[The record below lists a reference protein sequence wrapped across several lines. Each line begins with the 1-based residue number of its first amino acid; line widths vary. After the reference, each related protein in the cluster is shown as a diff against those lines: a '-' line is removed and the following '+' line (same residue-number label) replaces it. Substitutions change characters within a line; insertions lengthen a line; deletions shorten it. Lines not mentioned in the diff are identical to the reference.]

1 MQPACQQDS
10 AQLDYDYCQPPL
22 AGPGLLMAARLLHAA
37 CYRIVFPMLQT
48 LMCHVRPSSA
58 SALLLTAALG
68 LSAAPAVLAQTTA
81 AAPAPMA
88 ASSAKVIQ
96 TRPGAMV
103 SRIASANRPA
113 GATLDQTLLAI
124 LRVNPDAFMADNINL
139 LKKGAALTMPTA
151 EQALSTPADEARA
164 LIRQQHADYE
174 KHGYGLVQLMAAG
187 VAASASASTSASAP
201 ATVVV
206 PATPAASAPAQP
218 EEAASSGT
226 TAAVAV
232 PDATASAS
240 VHAASAASAPAL
252 VASDMASAASAAAPA
267 AVAEPASQPVAASEP
282 SPAPV
287 SESAPASD
295 SLPWWAWTLI
305 GVLALL
311 VIGFLLLWRA
321 AQRRE
326 AERLAA
332 EAAAAAG
339 PRASA
344 EALSRAMDLSQPDHV
359 PALEQELVPEA
370 APIAATAAVADST
383 AEQEDLSG
391 LTLELPDEVAPPEG
405 AEPATSDNKPLV
417 FDFSNLSLDI
427 EGPADLQP
435 GETALLTKLSLAREF
450 LAISDLDGARVLAQE
465 VADKTDSDSLKAE
478 ADALLARIAASS
490 ED

>member
-48 LMCHVRPSSA
+48 LMRCTRPSSA

-81 AAPAPMA
+81 AASAPVA

-174 KHGYGLVQLMAAG
+174 KHGYGLVQLAAAG
-187 VAASASASTSASAP
+187 SASAP
-201 ATVVV
+201 VASAA
-206 PATPAASAPAQP
+206 PAAPVASAPIA
-218 EEAASSGT
+218 ADNASSGA

-232 PDATASAS
+232 PDTAASAS
-240 VHAASAASAPAL
+240 VDATSAAPAPALPASEAASAATVIAP
-252 VASDMASAASAAAPA
+252 PA
-267 AVAEPASQPVAASEP
+267 VVEPASQPASTSEAA
-282 SPAPV
+282 PAPV
-287 SESAPASD
+287 TESAPAG

-370 APIAATAAVADST
+370 APIAATAAVADSA

-391 LTLELPDEVAPPEG
+391 LTLELPDKAASPEG
-405 AEPATSDNKPLV
+405 AEPATSDSKPLV

-435 GETALLTKLSLAREF
+435 GEAALLTKLSLAREF

-465 VADKTDSDSLKAE
+465 VADKTESDSLKADAE
-478 ADALLARIAASS
+478 ALLARIAASD

>member
-1 MQPACQQDS
+1 MQPARQQDS
-10 AQLDYDYCQPPL
+10 AQLDYGYCQPALL

-48 LMCHVRPSSA
+48 LMRCTRPSSA

-81 AAPAPMA
+81 AASAPVA

-174 KHGYGLVQLMAAG
+174 KHGYGLVQLAAAG
-187 VAASASASTSASAP
+187 SASAP
-201 ATVVV
+201 VASAA
-206 PATPAASAPAQP
+206 PAAPVASAPIA
-218 EEAASSGT
+218 ADNASSGA

-232 PDATASAS
+232 PDTAASAS
-240 VHAASAASAPAL
+240 VDATSAAPAPALPASEAASAATVIAP
-252 VASDMASAASAAAPA
+252 PA
-267 AVAEPASQPVAASEP
+267 VVEPASQPASTSEAA
-282 SPAPV
+282 PAPV
-287 SESAPASD
+287 TESAPAG

-370 APIAATAAVADST
+370 APIAATAAVADSA

-391 LTLELPDEVAPPEG
+391 LTLELPDKAASPEG
-405 AEPATSDNKPLV
+405 AEPATSDSKPLV

-435 GETALLTKLSLAREF
+435 GEAALLTKLSLAREF

-478 ADALLARIAASS
+478 AEALLARIAASS

>member
-1 MQPACQQDS
+1 
-10 AQLDYDYCQPPL
+10 
-22 AGPGLLMAARLLHAA
+22 MAARLLHAA

-81 AAPAPMA
+81 AASAPVA

-174 KHGYGLVQLMAAG
+174 KHGYGLVQLAAAG
-187 VAASASASTSASAP
+187 SASAP
-201 ATVVV
+201 VASAA
-206 PATPAASAPAQP
+206 PAAPVASAPIA
-218 EEAASSGT
+218 ADNASSGA

-232 PDATASAS
+232 PDTAASAS
-240 VHAASAASAPAL
+240 VDATSAAPAPALPASEAASAATVIAP
-252 VASDMASAASAAAPA
+252 PA
-267 AVAEPASQPVAASEP
+267 VVEPASQPASTSEAA
-282 SPAPV
+282 PAPV
-287 SESAPASD
+287 TESAPAG

-370 APIAATAAVADST
+370 APIAATAAVADSA

-391 LTLELPDEVAPPEG
+391 LTLELPDKAASPEG
-405 AEPATSDNKPLV
+405 AEPATSDSKPLV

-435 GETALLTKLSLAREF
+435 GEAALLTKLSLAREF

-465 VADKTDSDSLKAE
+465 VADKTDSDSLKAD

>member
-48 LMCHVRPSSA
+48 LMRCTRPSSA

-81 AAPAPMA
+81 AASAPVA

-187 VAASASASTSASAP
+187 AAASAP
-201 ATVVV
+201 AAVAV
-206 PATPAASAPAQP
+206 PAAPIASAPAQP

-405 AEPATSDNKPLV
+405 AEPATSDSKPLV

-435 GETALLTKLSLAREF
+435 GEAALLTKLSLAREF

-478 ADALLARIAASS
+478 AEALLARIAASS

>member
-1 MQPACQQDS
+1 MQPARQQDS
-10 AQLDYDYCQPPL
+10 AQLDYGYCQPALL

-48 LMCHVRPSSA
+48 LMRCTRPSSA

-81 AAPAPMA
+81 AASAPVA

-174 KHGYGLVQLMAAG
+174 KHGYGLVQLAAAG
-187 VAASASASTSASAP
+187 SASAP
-201 ATVVV
+201 VASAA
-206 PATPAASAPAQP
+206 PAAPVASAPIA
-218 EEAASSGT
+218 ADNASSGA

-232 PDATASAS
+232 PDTAASAS
-240 VHAASAASAPAL
+240 VDATSAAPAPALPASEAASAATVIAP
-252 VASDMASAASAAAPA
+252 PA
-267 AVAEPASQPVAASEP
+267 VVEPASQPASTSEAA
-282 SPAPV
+282 PAPV
-287 SESAPASD
+287 TESAPAG

-370 APIAATAAVADST
+370 APIAATAAVADSA

-391 LTLELPDEVAPPEG
+391 LTLELPDKAASPEG
-405 AEPATSDNKPLV
+405 AEPATSDSKPLV

-435 GETALLTKLSLAREF
+435 GEAALLTKLSLAREF

-465 VADKTDSDSLKAE
+465 VADKTESDSLKADAE
-478 ADALLARIAASS
+478 ALLARIAASD

>member
-81 AAPAPMA
+81 AASAPVA

-174 KHGYGLVQLMAAG
+174 KHGYGLVQLAAAG
-187 VAASASASTSASAP
+187 SASAP
-201 ATVVV
+201 VASAA
-206 PATPAASAPAQP
+206 PAAPVASAPIA
-218 EEAASSGT
+218 ADNASSGA

-232 PDATASAS
+232 PDTAASAS
-240 VHAASAASAPAL
+240 VDATSAAPAPALPASEAASAATVIAP
-252 VASDMASAASAAAPA
+252 PA
-267 AVAEPASQPVAASEP
+267 VVEPASQPASTSEAA
-282 SPAPV
+282 PAPV
-287 SESAPASD
+287 TESAPAG

-370 APIAATAAVADST
+370 APIAATAAVADSA

-391 LTLELPDEVAPPEG
+391 LTLELPDKAASPEG
-405 AEPATSDNKPLV
+405 AEPATSDSKPLV

-435 GETALLTKLSLAREF
+435 GEAALLTKLSLAREF

-478 ADALLARIAASS
+478 AEALLARIAASS

>member
-81 AAPAPMA
+81 AASAPVA

-174 KHGYGLVQLMAAG
+174 KHGYGLVQLAAAG
-187 VAASASASTSASAP
+187 SASAP
-201 ATVVV
+201 VASAA
-206 PATPAASAPAQP
+206 PAAPVASAPIA
-218 EEAASSGT
+218 ADNASSGA

-232 PDATASAS
+232 PDTAASAS
-240 VHAASAASAPAL
+240 VDATSAAPAPALPASEAASAATVIAP
-252 VASDMASAASAAAPA
+252 PA
-267 AVAEPASQPVAASEP
+267 VVEPASQPASTSEAA
-282 SPAPV
+282 PAPV
-287 SESAPASD
+287 TESAPAG

-405 AEPATSDNKPLV
+405 AEPATSDSKPLV

-435 GETALLTKLSLAREF
+435 GEAALLTKLSLAREF

-465 VADKTDSDSLKAE
+465 VADKTESDSLKADAE
-478 ADALLARIAASS
+478 ALLARIAASD

>member
-1 MQPACQQDS
+1 MQPARQQDS
-10 AQLDYDYCQPPL
+10 AQLDYGYCQPALL

-48 LMCHVRPSSA
+48 LMRCTRPSSA

-164 LIRQQHADYE
+164 VIRQQHADYE

-187 VAASASASTSASAP
+187 AAASAP
-201 ATVVV
+201 AAVAV
-206 PATPAASAPAQP
+206 PAAPIASAPAQP

-391 LTLELPDEVAPPEG
+391 LTLELPDKAASPEG
-405 AEPATSDNKPLV
+405 AEPATSDSKPLV

-435 GETALLTKLSLAREF
+435 GEAALLTKLSLAREF

-465 VADKTDSDSLKAE
+465 VADKTESDSLKADAE
-478 ADALLARIAASS
+478 ALLARIAASD

>member
-48 LMCHVRPSSA
+48 LMRCTRPSSA

-81 AAPAPMA
+81 AASAPVA

-174 KHGYGLVQLMAAG
+174 KHGYGLVQLAAAG
-187 VAASASASTSASAP
+187 SASAP
-201 ATVVV
+201 VASAA
-206 PATPAASAPAQP
+206 PAAPVASAPIA
-218 EEAASSGT
+218 ADNASSGA

-232 PDATASAS
+232 PDTAASAS
-240 VHAASAASAPAL
+240 VDATSAAPAPALPASEAASAATVIAP
-252 VASDMASAASAAAPA
+252 PA
-267 AVAEPASQPVAASEP
+267 VVEPASQPASTSEAA
-282 SPAPV
+282 PAPV
-287 SESAPASD
+287 TESAPAG

-435 GETALLTKLSLAREF
+435 GEAALLTKLALAREF

-465 VADKTDSDSLKAE
+465 VADKTDSDSLKAD

>member
-1 MQPACQQDS
+1 MQPARQQDS
-10 AQLDYDYCQPPL
+10 AQLDYGYCQPALL

-81 AAPAPMA
+81 AASAPVA

-174 KHGYGLVQLMAAG
+174 KHGYGLVQLAAAG
-187 VAASASASTSASAP
+187 SASAP
-201 ATVVV
+201 VASAA
-206 PATPAASAPAQP
+206 PAAPVASAPIA
-218 EEAASSGT
+218 ADNASSGA

-232 PDATASAS
+232 PDTAASAS
-240 VHAASAASAPAL
+240 VDATSAAPAPALPASEAASAATVIAP
-252 VASDMASAASAAAPA
+252 PA
-267 AVAEPASQPVAASEP
+267 VVEPASQPASTSEAA
-282 SPAPV
+282 PAPV
-287 SESAPASD
+287 TESAPAG

-370 APIAATAAVADST
+370 APIAATAAVADSA

-391 LTLELPDEVAPPEG
+391 LTLELPDKAASPEG
-405 AEPATSDNKPLV
+405 AEPATSDSKPLV

-435 GETALLTKLSLAREF
+435 GEAALLTKLSLAREF

-465 VADKTDSDSLKAE
+465 VADKTESDSLKADAE
-478 ADALLARIAASS
+478 ALLARIAASD

>member
-1 MQPACQQDS
+1 
-10 AQLDYDYCQPPL
+10 
-22 AGPGLLMAARLLHAA
+22 MAARLLHAA

-81 AAPAPMA
+81 AASAPVA

-174 KHGYGLVQLMAAG
+174 KHGYGLVQLAAAG
-187 VAASASASTSASAP
+187 SASAP
-201 ATVVV
+201 VASAA
-206 PATPAASAPAQP
+206 PAAPVASAPIA
-218 EEAASSGT
+218 ADNASSGA

-232 PDATASAS
+232 PDTAASAS
-240 VHAASAASAPAL
+240 VDATSAAPAPALPASEAASAATVIAP
-252 VASDMASAASAAAPA
+252 PA
-267 AVAEPASQPVAASEP
+267 VVEPASQPASTSEAA
-282 SPAPV
+282 PAPV
-287 SESAPASD
+287 TESAPAG

-405 AEPATSDNKPLV
+405 AEPATSDSKPLV

-435 GETALLTKLSLAREF
+435 GEAALLTKLSLAREF

-478 ADALLARIAASS
+478 AEALLARIAASS

>member
-1 MQPACQQDS
+1 
-10 AQLDYDYCQPPL
+10 
-22 AGPGLLMAARLLHAA
+22 MAARLLHAA

-48 LMCHVRPSSA
+48 LMRCTRPSSA

-81 AAPAPMA
+81 AASAPVA

-174 KHGYGLVQLMAAG
+174 KHGYGLVQLAAAG
-187 VAASASASTSASAP
+187 SASAP
-201 ATVVV
+201 VASAA
-206 PATPAASAPAQP
+206 PAAPVASAPIA
-218 EEAASSGT
+218 ADNASSGA

-232 PDATASAS
+232 PDTAASAS
-240 VHAASAASAPAL
+240 VDATSAAPAPALPASEAASAATVIAP
-252 VASDMASAASAAAPA
+252 PA
-267 AVAEPASQPVAASEP
+267 VVEPASQPASTSEAA
-282 SPAPV
+282 PAPV
-287 SESAPASD
+287 TESAPAG

-370 APIAATAAVADST
+370 APIAATAAVADSA

-391 LTLELPDEVAPPEG
+391 LTLELPDKAASPEG
-405 AEPATSDNKPLV
+405 AEPATSDSKPLV

-435 GETALLTKLSLAREF
+435 GEAALLTKLSLAREF

-465 VADKTDSDSLKAE
+465 VADKTESDSLKADAE
-478 ADALLARIAASS
+478 ALLARIAASD
-490 ED
+490 EA

>member
-1 MQPACQQDS
+1 
-10 AQLDYDYCQPPL
+10 
-22 AGPGLLMAARLLHAA
+22 
-37 CYRIVFPMLQT
+37 MLQT

-151 EQALSTPADEARA
+151 EQALSTPADEARV

-187 VAASASASTSASAP
+187 VAASASASASTSASAS

-370 APIAATAAVADST
+370 APIAATAAVADSA

-391 LTLELPDEVAPPEG
+391 LTLELPDEVASPEG
-405 AEPATSDNKPLV
+405 AESATSDNKPLV

-435 GETALLTKLSLAREF
+435 GEAALLTKLALAREF

>member
-1 MQPACQQDS
+1 
-10 AQLDYDYCQPPL
+10 
-22 AGPGLLMAARLLHAA
+22 
-37 CYRIVFPMLQT
+37 MLQT
-48 LMCHVRPSSA
+48 LMRCTRPSSA

-81 AAPAPMA
+81 AASAPVA

-174 KHGYGLVQLMAAG
+174 KHGYGLVQLAAAG
-187 VAASASASTSASAP
+187 SASAP
-201 ATVVV
+201 VASAA
-206 PATPAASAPAQP
+206 PAAPVASAPIA
-218 EEAASSGT
+218 ADNASSGA

-232 PDATASAS
+232 PDTAASAS
-240 VHAASAASAPAL
+240 VDATSAAPAPALPASEAASAATVIAP
-252 VASDMASAASAAAPA
+252 PA
-267 AVAEPASQPVAASEP
+267 VVEPASQPASTSEAA
-282 SPAPV
+282 PAPV
-287 SESAPASD
+287 TESAPAG

-370 APIAATAAVADST
+370 APIAATAAVADSA

-391 LTLELPDEVAPPEG
+391 LTLELPDKAASPEG
-405 AEPATSDNKPLV
+405 AEPATSDSKPLV

-435 GETALLTKLSLAREF
+435 GEAALLTKLSLAREF

-465 VADKTDSDSLKAE
+465 VADKTESDSLKADAE
-478 ADALLARIAASS
+478 ALLARIAASD

>member
-1 MQPACQQDS
+1 
-10 AQLDYDYCQPPL
+10 
-22 AGPGLLMAARLLHAA
+22 MAARLLHAA

-81 AAPAPMA
+81 AASAPVA

-174 KHGYGLVQLMAAG
+174 KHGYGLVQLAAAG
-187 VAASASASTSASAP
+187 SASAP
-201 ATVVV
+201 VAS
-206 PATPAASAPAQP
+206 AAPAAPVASALIA
-218 EEAASSGT
+218 ADNASSGA

-232 PDATASAS
+232 PDTAASAS
-240 VHAASAASAPAL
+240 VDATSAAPAPALPASEAASAATVIAP
-252 VASDMASAASAAAPA
+252 PA
-267 AVAEPASQPVAASEP
+267 VVEPASQPASTSEAA
-282 SPAPV
+282 PAPV
-287 SESAPASD
+287 TESAPAG

-370 APIAATAAVADST
+370 APIAATAAVADSA

-391 LTLELPDEVAPPEG
+391 LTLELPEPPAPEPGPE
-405 AEPATSDNKPLV
+405 
-417 FDFSNLSLDI
+417 
-427 EGPADLQP
+427 
-435 GETALLTKLSLAREF
+435 REKRPPR
-450 LAISDLDGARVLAQE
+450 LR
-465 VADKTDSDSLKAE
+465 
-478 ADALLARIAASS
+478 
-490 ED
+490 

>member
-1 MQPACQQDS
+1 
-10 AQLDYDYCQPPL
+10 
-22 AGPGLLMAARLLHAA
+22 MAARLLHAA

-81 AAPAPMA
+81 AASAPVA

-174 KHGYGLVQLMAAG
+174 KHGYGLVQLAAAG
-187 VAASASASTSASAP
+187 SASAP
-201 ATVVV
+201 VASAA
-206 PATPAASAPAQP
+206 PAAPVASAPIA
-218 EEAASSGT
+218 ADNASSGA

-232 PDATASAS
+232 PDTAASAS
-240 VHAASAASAPAL
+240 VDATSAAPAPALPASEAASAATVIAP
-252 VASDMASAASAAAPA
+252 PA
-267 AVAEPASQPVAASEP
+267 VVEPASQPASTSEAA
-282 SPAPV
+282 PAPV
-287 SESAPASD
+287 TESAPAG

-359 PALEQELVPEA
+359 PALEQELLPEA

-405 AEPATSDNKPLV
+405 AEPATSDSKPLV

-435 GETALLTKLSLAREF
+435 GEAALLTKLSLAREF

-478 ADALLARIAASS
+478 AEALLARIAASS